1 MKIITNLKYTLWSK
15 SEHLRINFADQAFQ
29 APYRTNEKVGQL
41 QKMMYHNFSDE
52 DVETV
57 LQNPEEL
64 RRLSKEKLRKEKT
77 RGVRIDRELEC
88 ALKERN
94 GDGVHPMHRKPNEDD
109 MEKKEL
115 DNKNEV
121 TKKYEVV
128 SDGLIQL
135 NNVCFRLKCASLLK
149 TPQGPREEP
158 HYVTSGIKGSICVS
172 NSRYSMI
179 GHVGKTLGFKLVKE
193 AKLWNILWTDSLPGV
208 ELYKSMKRFQQIN
221 HYPGM
226 MEICRK
232 DLLSRNLNRMLKLF
246 PHEYKIF
253 PKTWIFPADYGDALN
268 YSLNNIKNKARTF
281 IIKPDSGAMGR
292 GIWLTN
298 DLKSINPSER
308 MICQTYINKPLLID
322 GYKFDLRVY
331 TLITSVDPL
340 RIFVYNEGLARFAT
354 SKYVEPTSENSSDL
368 FMHLTNYSVNKRN
381 SQYDLCDNDD
391 CGSKRKFSAINNW
404 LRRQNY
410 EVDKFWGNIDDIII
424 KTVLSAWPML
434 KHNYHACFPAHD
446 KIQACFEIL
455 GFDILVDS
463 KMKPY
468 VLEVN
473 HSPSYHTHELVDR
486 QVKKALIRDT
496 LVMVSTPLAD
506 KKQILREDRKRIK
519 QRLLKLKQSDNGT
532 TVLQRTTT
540 TRADINNASASVAEG
555 DSPPPLE
562 DQPDTAGLSALSQQI
577 AWEESHLGDFRRV
590 MPSHDSDRLNYYC
603 QFFALQNQ
611 ASIYSETAASKKRE
625 EVSKKLRLEIEEKK
639 QRQMEVISGQRR
651 RMKLEERRRK
661 RPALPRAIAEHHRLT
676 RFRAKENW
684 TPGFISEAEERLRRT
699 WMQMRGEMLR
709 NNKIVQM

>member
-1 MKIITNLKYTLWSK
+1 MNLKNSK
-15 SEHLRINFADQAFQ
+15 FFRRIQ
-29 APYRTNEKVGQL
+29 
-41 QKMMYHNFSDE
+41 
-52 DVETV
+52 
-57 LQNPEEL
+57 EL
-64 RRLSKEKLRKEKT
+64 RRLSKDKLRKEKN
-77 RGVRIDRELEC
+77 RGVHIDYELEN

-94 GDGVHPMHRKPNEDD
+94 GDCVRSTQRQSFK
-109 MEKKEL
+109 
-115 DNKNEV
+115 DNGNFEQE
-121 TKKYEVV
+121 KYE
-128 SDGLIQL
+128 SLENNEKINDISNGLIQL
-135 NNVCFRLKCASLLK
+135 NNVCFRLKCACAAKPSPIRDEKPVL
-149 TPQGPREEP
+149 P
-158 HYVTSGIKGSICVS
+158 SIKGSICVS

-179 GHVGKTLGFKLVKE
+179 GRVSKTLGFKVVKE
-193 AKLWNILWTDSLPGV
+193 TKLWNILWTDTLPGV

-246 PHEYKIF
+246 PREYKIF
-253 PKTWIFPADYGDALN
+253 PKTWIFPADYGDAIN
-268 YSLNNIKNKARTF
+268 YANNNYKNKPRTF

-354 SKYVEPTSENSSDL
+354 SKYVEPTIENSCDL
-368 FMHLTNYSVNKRN
+368 FMHLTNYSVNKRS

-391 CGSKRKFSAINNW
+391 CGSKRKFCAINNW
-404 LRRQNY
+404 LRCRNY
-410 EVDKFWGNIDDIII
+410 EVDEFWGKIDDIII
-424 KTVLSAWPML
+424 KTILSAWPML
-434 KHNYHACFPAHD
+434 KHNYHACFPSHD

-496 LVMVSTPLAD
+496 LLMVSTPLAD

-519 QRLLKLKQSDNGT
+519 QRLLKLKQCGT
-532 TVLQRTTT
+532 TSNTQRQHPIYGVIPESN
-540 TRADINNASASVAEG
+540 INAR
-555 DSPPPLE
+555 DSDEPPPLE
-562 DQPDTAGLSALSQQI
+562 EGTQEAGLSALSQQI
-577 AWEESHLGDFRRV
+577 AWEEGHLGDFRRI
-590 MPSHDSDRLNYYC
+590 MPPRDPDRLNYYC

-611 ASIYSETAASKKRE
+611 ASIYGETAASKKRE
-625 EVSKKLRLEIEEKK
+625 EVAKKMRLEIEEKR
-639 QRQMEVISGQRR
+639 QRQMEVMLGQRR

-661 RPALPRAIAEHHRLT
+661 RASMPRAIVERHRLS
-676 RFRAKENW
+676 RFRAQENW
-684 TPGFISEAEERLRRT
+684 APGFISEAEERLRRT
-699 WMQMRGEMLR
+699 WMQMRTEMLR
-709 NNKIVQM
+709 NNKIVQMIYKDFYNGGNLTNADIITYPELYRCLERGADVMSDN